1 MTHYQ
6 LTLAN
11 HTFSFRPQ
19 VLLLWAAA
27 CIGGMLL
34 MFAYVG
40 ALKEAV
46 QRGEALRQTQRAGYG
61 LAAAAEGGS
70 TQRSNSGVR
79 KLVALDR

>member
-6 LTLAN
+6 LTFAN

-46 QRGEALRQTQRAGYG
+46 QRGETLRQVQRAGDG
-61 LAAAAEGGS
+61 LSAAAEAVS
-70 TQRSNSGVR
+70 AQRNTGAR

>member
-11 HTFSFRPQ
+11 HTFSFRPR

-27 CIGGMLL
+27 CVGGMLL

-46 QRGEALRQTQRAGYG
+46 QRGEMLRQAQRAGYG
-61 LAAAAEGGS
+61 LSAAAEGVS
-70 TQRSNSGVR
+70 MPRNSGTR

>member
-6 LTLAN
+6 LTISK

-27 CIGGMLL
+27 CIGGLLL

-40 ALKEAV
+40 TLKEAV
-46 QRGEALRQTQRAGYG
+46 QRGETLRQSQRAGYG
-61 LAAAAEGGS
+61 GSAAAEEVP
-70 TQRSNSGVR
+70 TQRISGAT

>member
-46 QRGEALRQTQRAGYG
+46 QRGEVLRQAQRAGDG
-61 LAAAAEGGS
+61 LSAAAEGVS
-70 TQRSNSGVR
+70 MPRNSGVR

>member
-6 LTLAN
+6 LTISN

-46 QRGEALRQTQRAGYG
+46 QRGETLRQSQRAGYG
-61 LAAAAEGGS
+61 GSAAVDGAS
-70 TQRSNSGVR
+70 TQRISGAR